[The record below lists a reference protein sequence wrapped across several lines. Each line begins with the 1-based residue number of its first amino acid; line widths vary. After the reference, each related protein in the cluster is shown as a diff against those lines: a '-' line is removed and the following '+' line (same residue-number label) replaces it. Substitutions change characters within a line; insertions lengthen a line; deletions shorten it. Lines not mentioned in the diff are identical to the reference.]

1 MFEWVRRFET
11 SRPMQTQPRLLMA
24 AGETQNSASYH
35 HEGRTRSRETH
46 CLLKWTREGRG
57 IFRDPTGEHE
67 LTPGKA
73 FLCRICDP
81 QTAYY
86 YPPDANRP
94 WRFEYICFA
103 GGSSAEMTA
112 ELVHRHGPIFELSPE
127 APLIRR
133 LAHWRDQPGRDG
145 TLSSGEGAA
154 IVHEALTSLAISRD
168 RPGEDSSAALL
179 TRRAQNR
186 VRSRLHRN
194 LSATEL
200 ADELGVSREHLSRVF
215 RRQTSQ
221 TLYRYIQRQKML
233 LACHL
238 LKETSL
244 THKEI
249 AARLGYAA
257 AAHFTRTFRSVMGS
271 TPSRFRR
278 SGAMP
283 VEI

>member
-1 MFEWVRRFET
+1 
-11 SRPMQTQPRLLMA
+11 MA
-24 AGETQNSASYH
+24 AGETQQRPSYH
-35 HEGRTRSRETH
+35 HEGRTRSREGH
-46 CLLKWTREGRG
+46 CLLKWTRQGRG
-57 IFRDPTGEHE
+57 IFRDSGGEHP

-73 FLCRICDP
+73 FLCKICDP
-81 QTAYY
+81 ETAYY
-86 YPPDANRP
+86 YPPDATGP
-94 WRFEYICFA
+94 WRFEYICFT
-103 GGSSAEMTA
+103 GGSSTEMTA
-112 ELVHRHGPIFELSPE
+112 EMIDRHGPIFELSAE
-127 APLIRR
+127 SPLIHR
-133 LAHWRDQPGRDG
+133 LAHWRNRPDVGG
-145 TLSSGEGAA
+145 TLSPGEGAA

-168 RPGEDSSAALL
+168 RPGEDSAAALL
-179 TRRAQNR
+179 TRRAR
-186 VRSRLHRN
+186 DCVRSQLHRN

-215 RRQTSQ
+215 RQQTSQ

-233 LACHL
+233 RACHL
-238 LKETSL
+238 LKETTL